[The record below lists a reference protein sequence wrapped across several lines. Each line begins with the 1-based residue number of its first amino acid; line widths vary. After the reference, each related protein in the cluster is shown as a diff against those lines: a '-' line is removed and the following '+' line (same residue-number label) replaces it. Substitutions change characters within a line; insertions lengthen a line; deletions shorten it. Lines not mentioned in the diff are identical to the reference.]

1 MKCFLLFFAFYF
13 PWTFQSI
20 FRKGWFKWLPSV
32 LDICMTNGALLLSAY
47 DRCRK
52 ASFPLHSHTGFL
64 REELQCF
71 CIHASFLLLSAK
83 TSVILLQ
90 QSNQYSS
97 WQSHRS
103 SELLDKVISVI
114 SSRPRKLLSTTKFCI
129 FFFLT
134 CVNNHMHF
142 NFELRRLHHH
152 HNIVMAYMYRR
163 PHLSESKSFKTRTFS
178 LNDCISFFFYLR
190 YYKNYENI
198 YPKLITNLHI
208 LYVYPTKLIQH

>member
-90 QSNQYSS
+90 QTNQYSS

-152 HNIVMAYMYRR
+152 HNNVMAYMYRR

-178 LNDCISFFFYLR
+178 LNDCISFFSICVTIKTTR
-190 YYKNYENI
+190 I
-198 YPKLITNLHI
+198 YTPNSLLIYIYSMFTL
-208 LYVYPTKLIQH
+208 PS

>member
-129 FFFLT
+129 FFWPASTTICTL
-134 CVNNHMHF
+134 
-142 NFELRRLHHH
+142 
-152 HNIVMAYMYRR
+152 I
-163 PHLSESKSFKTRTFS
+163 LSYG
-178 LNDCISFFFYLR
+178 DCITITILSWPTCIAGPIYRNQSLLKLGHLVWMIAYHFFSICVTIKTTR
-190 YYKNYENI
+190 I
-198 YPKLITNLHI
+198 YTPNSLPIYIYSMFTL
-208 LYVYPTKLIQH
+208 PS